1 MKQQDKLTLEECKQ
15 LLGQDGEGWS
25 DEKIERLRDR
35 LEALAHELFGEI
47 GQRAAENLE
56 DVRWAAYLHR
66 NGFDE
71 SDIVVDPVF
80 DDENGDDTGED
91 DTCRVQ

>member
-1 MKQQDKLTLEECKQ
+1 MEGLEKLTLEECRRIM
-15 LLGQDGEGWS
+15 GADAEGWP

-35 LEALAHELFGEI
+35 LEALAHELYGEI

-71 SDIVVDPVF
+71 SDIIVDSDF
-80 DDENGDDTGED
+80 DDENDDDTAED